1 MWPSGVSAHGQD
13 GCCSYVVENKFW
25 VILAFMFE
33 LPQGQIDSCFDFPVF
48 ILLEPLLE
56 ASQA

>member
-1 MWPSGVSAHGQD
+1 M
-13 GCCSYVVENKFW
+13 
-25 VILAFMFE
+25 LE
-33 LPQGQIDSCFDFPVF
+33 LPQGQVDSHVVAPVF